1 MTLDIKD
8 KLIEIVREAARL
20 MEEASFEITSKEGY
34 ANIVTS
40 TDVAVQEYLCTNLK
54 ELLPGSGFLCEE
66 DDIEEVDELTTLQGV
81 QEYRSTGVQTLP
93 SEATNALEPQNLK
106 TSKPKQYTWIIDPID
121 GTANFARG
129 IDQCAIC
136 VGLGVQE
143 AKDFSSGVQEFR
155 SVGVQTSPSCSSNS
169 LTETN
174 NSSTTS
180 NSDSPSFGGVRGGSP
195 ATIILG
201 IVYIPCTNELFY
213 AERGKGAFRNGKQIH
228 VSDRPFANGILCT
241 ALPVYH
247 KEYAPLC
254 SKIILEA
261 FTQCNDIRRFGA
273 CAPELCY
280 LAMGRCEMYFEY
292 LLSPWDFAAA
302 SLILTEAGGVIA
314 DSNGNAPTF
323 LHPCGS
329 VAANN
334 SENPDRMLGIVNS

>member
-8 KLIEIVREAARL
+8 RLIEIVREAARL

-40 TDVAVQEYLCTNLK
+40 TDVAVQEYLCKHLK

-66 DDIEEVDELTTLQGV
+66 DDIEEVDELTSRQVDKLNASDTNNS
-81 QEYRSTGVQTLP
+81 STEQLVNSST
-93 SEATNALEPQNLK
+93 E
-106 TSKPKQYTWIIDPID
+106 QYTWIIDPID

-136 VGLGVQE
+136 VGLGVVNKVDELTSKQVNKLNDSE
-143 AKDFSSGVQEFR
+143 A
-155 SVGVQTSPSCSSNS
+155 
-169 LTETN
+169 N

-180 NSDSPSFGGVRGGSP
+180 NSDFPSFGGVRGGFP

-201 IVYIPCTNELFY
+201 IVYIPRTNELFY

-292 LLSPWDFAAA
+292 LLSTWDFAAA

-314 DSNGNAPTF
+314 DLNGNAPTY
-323 LHPCGS
+323 LHPSGI

-334 SENPDRMLGIVNS
+334 KENLDRMLGIVNS

>member
-8 KLIEIVREAARL
+8 RLIEIVREAARL
-20 MEEASFEITSKEGY
+20 MEGASFEITSKEGY

-66 DDIEEVDELTTLQGV
+66 DDIEEVDELTSRQVDKLNASDTNNS
-81 QEYRSTGVQTLP
+81 STEQLVNSST
-93 SEATNALEPQNLK
+93 E
-106 TSKPKQYTWIIDPID
+106 QYTWIIDPID

-136 VGLGVQE
+136 VGLGVVNKVDELTSKQVNKLNDSE
-143 AKDFSSGVQEFR
+143 A
-155 SVGVQTSPSCSSNS
+155 
-169 LTETN
+169 N

-180 NSDSPSFGGVRGGSP
+180 NSDSPSFGGVRGGFP

-201 IVYIPCTNELFY
+201 IVYIPRTNELFY
-213 AERGKGAFRNGKQIH
+213 AELGKGAFRNGKQIH

-273 CAPELCY
+273 CAPE
-280 LAMGRCEMYFEY
+280 
-292 LLSPWDFAAA
+292 
-302 SLILTEAGGVIA
+302 
-314 DSNGNAPTF
+314 
-323 LHPCGS
+323 
-329 VAANN
+329 
-334 SENPDRMLGIVNS
+334 

>member
-8 KLIEIVREAARL
+8 RLIEIVREAARL
-20 MEEASFEITSKEGY
+20 MEGASFEITSKEGY

-81 QEYRSTGVQTLP
+81 QECRSTGVQTLP
-93 SEATNALEPQNLK
+93 SEATNASQPHNLT
-106 TSKPKQYTWIIDPID
+106 TSQPEQYTWIIDPID

-143 AKDFSSGVQEFR
+143 AKEFSSGVQEYR

-174 NSSTTS
+174 NLSTTS
-180 NSDSPSFGGVRGGSP
+180 NSDFPSFGGVRGGFP

-201 IVYIPCTNELFY
+201 IVYIPRTNELFY

-314 DSNGNAPTF
+314 DLNGNAPTY
-323 LHPCGS
+323 LHPSGI

-334 SENPDRMLGIVNS
+334 KENLDRMLFILTQ

>member
-8 KLIEIVREAARL
+8 RLIEIVREAARL
-20 MEEASFEITSKEGY
+20 MEGASFEITSKEGY

-66 DDIEEVDELTTLQGV
+66 DDIEEVDELTSRQVDKLNASDTNNS
-81 QEYRSTGVQTLP
+81 STEQLVNSST
-93 SEATNALEPQNLK
+93 E
-106 TSKPKQYTWIIDPID
+106 QYTWIIDPID

-136 VGLGVQE
+136 VGLGVVNKVDELTSKQVNKLNDSE
-143 AKDFSSGVQEFR
+143 A
-155 SVGVQTSPSCSSNS
+155 
-169 LTETN
+169 N

-180 NSDSPSFGGVRGGSP
+180 NSDSPSFGGVRGGFP

-201 IVYIPCTNELFY
+201 IVYIPRTNELFY
-213 AERGKGAFRNGKQIH
+213 AELGKGAFRNGKQIH

-314 DSNGNAPTF
+314 DLNGNAPTY
-323 LHPCGS
+323 LHPSGI

-334 SENPDRMLGIVNS
+334 KENLDRMLGIVNS